1 MHQVSP
7 PLNPK
12 APRRLR
18 QAVAGLL
25 CALTAALHGPALGAP
40 SSITVAMD
48 QVLWLYTGDR
58 FHCELKLSVE
68 NFGTL
73 SFVHEAGHEL
83 KFRVNTLL
91 SPGATPAVSLQ
102 SSHWRQAPA
111 HAPMALVKQPEGLV
125 LNAEHTRQLLAALN
139 QRLWFGIEL
148 NRLTLNV
155 PTIHWETGA
164 EQFEQCQKQLS
175 PFSIA
180 QARDRALFYRQGQ
193 RALSTEQLQELAQLA
208 RYIALDPQ
216 VTRVLVD
223 SYTDNTGSRLGNLQL
238 SRERAADVA
247 AALREFGVPAKLIE
261 QRAHG
266 ERYPSANNETPEGR
280 DLNRRVT
287 LRIIR
292 KNGN

>member
-58 FHCELKLSVE
+58 FHCQLKLSVE

-73 SFVHEAGHEL
+73 RFVHQAGQEL
-83 KFRVNTLL
+83 NFQVDTLL
-91 SPGATPAVSLQ
+91 NPGATPAVSLE
-102 SSHWRQAPA
+102 SSLWRQAPA
-111 HAPMALVKQPEGLV
+111 QPPMRLEQKPEGLV
-125 LNAEHTRQLLAALN
+125 LNAEDTRQLLAALH

-148 NRLTLNV
+148 SRLKLNV
-155 PTIHWETGA
+155 PTVHWEATA
-164 EQFEQCQKQLS
+164 EQFEQCQERLS
-175 PFSIA
+175 PLSVA
-180 QARDRALFYRQGQ
+180 QARDRALFYTQGQ

-216 VTRVLVD
+216 VSRVLVD

-292 KNGN
+292 KKGN

>member
-91 SPGATPAVSLQ
+91 SPGATPAVSQKAATGAKPPLML
-102 SSHWRQAPA
+102 
-111 HAPMALVKQPEGLV
+111 PMALVKQPEG
-125 LNAEHTRQLLAALN
+125 
-139 QRLWFGIEL
+139 
-148 NRLTLNV
+148 
-155 PTIHWETGA
+155 
-164 EQFEQCQKQLS
+164 
-175 PFSIA
+175 
-180 QARDRALFYRQGQ
+180 
-193 RALSTEQLQELAQLA
+193 
-208 RYIALDPQ
+208 
-216 VTRVLVD
+216 
-223 SYTDNTGSRLGNLQL
+223 
-238 SRERAADVA
+238 
-247 AALREFGVPAKLIE
+247 
-261 QRAHG
+261 
-266 ERYPSANNETPEGR
+266 
-280 DLNRRVT
+280 
-287 LRIIR
+287 
-292 KNGN
+292 